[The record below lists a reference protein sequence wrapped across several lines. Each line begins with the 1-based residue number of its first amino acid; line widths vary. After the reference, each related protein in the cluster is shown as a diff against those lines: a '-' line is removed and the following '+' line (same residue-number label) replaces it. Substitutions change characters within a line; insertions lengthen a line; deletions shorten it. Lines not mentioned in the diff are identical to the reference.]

1 MNWFLITPY
10 NTSNV
15 NLVYNS
21 GAMTNRDPDE
31 YARGVRPVIVLKSAI
46 KLSGGNGTISNPY
59 KIKDDNLEIK
69 DNITLLNTRQSGE
82 YVKFGNNTVNNVFR
96 IVGTEL
102 VGDKLTTKLIL
113 NDYFRDD
120 SGNLVKKYFA
130 DDSVYGDG
138 SGTDYWDYYL
148 NNTYL
153 NTLDSSMLEKGT
165 YYTTP
170 YDVGKTGGYKKIVCS
185 SVDSNKSISDC
196 IKEGNIVSNKWTGFV
211 GFPRYGDVFAAQIV
225 KYSDTQQFFLIN
237 SAATDINYQWYIIR
251 QNNMNSAKN
260 TQQAARPTINL
271 TSSVVIKSGSGTE
284 KEPFVVGL
292 PSE

>member
-1 MNWFLITPY
+1 
-10 NTSNV
+10 
-15 NLVYNS
+15 
-21 GAMTNRDPDE
+21 
-31 YARGVRPVIVLKSAI
+31 
-46 KLSGGNGTISNPY
+46 
-59 KIKDDNLEIK
+59 
-69 DNITLLNTRQSGE
+69 
-82 YVKFGNNTVNNVFR
+82 
-96 IVGTEL
+96 
-102 VGDKLTTKLIL
+102 
-113 NDYFRDD
+113 
-120 SGNLVKKYFA
+120 
-130 DDSVYGDG
+130 
-138 SGTDYWDYYL
+138 
-148 NNTYL
+148 
-153 NTLDSSMLEKGT
+153 MLEKGT